1 MFHGSAA
8 AYIVG
13 LVWLVLT
20 IGGMSRAM
28 FKA

>member
-13 LVWLVLT
+13 FVWLALI
-20 IGGMSRAM
+20 IGGMSRAL